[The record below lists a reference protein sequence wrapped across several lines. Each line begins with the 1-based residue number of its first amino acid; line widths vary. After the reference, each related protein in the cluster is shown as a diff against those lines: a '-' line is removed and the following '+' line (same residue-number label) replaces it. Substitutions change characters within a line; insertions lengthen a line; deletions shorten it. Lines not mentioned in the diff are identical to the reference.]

1 MNKVFCGKRFLISFI
16 LTGYLILFNTACGLD
31 TFYVIDAPYRVYH
44 APEYDELEYTP
55 TENYFEFETEDHEYD
70 GIKFIGTEV
79 YYKIYKSDSELNS
92 TVNVLCD
99 IANNEETSY
108 NAPTKLIDTYK
119 YVPLLAAGHT
129 GENIL
134 LPATGSNQRVYIR
147 LSNIGEEYLARI
159 LVNNNNIFGDAN
171 IVIPVRNITNH
182 YSFNFKE
189 LPSDQLPQE
198 DITSNP
204 DYNYSGSSDGEYLYV
219 AMFAVAVAQDN
230 TYARIYSN
238 ILYLGSVAIKIQ

>member
-1 MNKVFCGKRFLISFI
+1 MNKVFCRKRFLISFI

-31 TFYVIDAPYRVYH
+31 TFYVIDAPYHVYH

-70 GIKFIGTEV
+70 GVKFIGTEV
-79 YYKIYKSDSELNS
+79 YYKIYKSSSELDRA
-92 TVNVLCD
+92 VNVLCD
-99 IANNEETSY
+99 TANNEETSY
-108 NAPTKLIDTYK
+108 NSSTKLIDTYK
-119 YVPLLAAGHT
+119 YLPLLAEGYT

-134 LPATGSNQRVYIR
+134 LPKSGSNQKVYIR
-147 LSNIGEEYLARI
+147 LSDIDGIYLAKI
-159 LVNNNNIFGDAN
+159 TVDGQNIHGATDLVK
-171 IVIPVRNITNH
+171 PVRNITNH

-198 DITSNP
+198 DSTSNP